1 MKRVLVRGPLLSI
14 SGYGT
19 HTRQVFRWLESK
31 PNVQVS
37 AQILPWGRTPW
48 LINPELED
56 GLVGKIMEASAPSQ
70 PPFDASFQVQLPNE
84 WDPSL
89 ARYNVGISA
98 FVETDKCNPAWLD
111 ACNRMQHV
119 VVPSSFIKTT
129 ISNTGSVIPSISVI
143 PESYYDCLSKKTP
156 NTDMDLNLTTDFN
169 LLIFGQITG
178 NNPWSDRKNTF
189 FAIKWLCEEFADDP
203 NVGIILK
210 SNFGSNT
217 TLDRKVTINNMTSLL
232 NEVRKGE
239 YPKFYLL
246 HGRLTPEEMHCVYKN
261 PKIKGM
267 VSATRGEGFGLPF
280 LEAAVSDLPI
290 LATDWS
296 GHLDFLNKG
305 KFIKFNYDLKEVHES
320 KIDNHIFI
328 KDTKWAEVREDD
340 FKSKVRKFRE
350 KSDKPKQWA
359 VELGENLRNSHSQSA
374 ISDIYEEVF
383 GTIL

>member
-1 MKRVLVRGPLLSI
+1 
-14 SGYGT
+14 
-19 HTRQVFRWLESK
+19 
-31 PNVQVS
+31 
-37 AQILPWGRTPW
+37 
-48 LINPELED
+48 
-56 GLVGKIMEASAPSQ
+56 
-70 PPFDASFQVQLPNE
+70 
-84 WDPSL
+84 
-89 ARYNVGISA
+89 
-98 FVETDKCNPAWLD
+98 
-111 ACNRMQHV
+111 
-119 VVPSSFIKTT
+119 
-129 ISNTGSVIPSISVI
+129 
-143 PESYYDCLSKKTP
+143 
-156 NTDMDLNLTTDFN
+156 
-169 LLIFGQITG
+169 
-178 NNPWSDRKNTF
+178 
-189 FAIKWLCEEFADDP
+189 
-203 NVGIILK
+203 
-210 SNFGSNT
+210 
-217 TLDRKVTINNMTSLL
+217 MTSLL

>member
-305 KFIKFNYDLKEVHES
+305 KFIKFNYDLKEVRES

>member
-70 PPFDASFQVQLPNE
+70 PPFDASFQIQLPNE

-98 FVETDKCNPAWLD
+98 FVETDKCNPAWID

-129 ISNTGSVIPSISVI
+129 ISNTGSVIPSVSVI
-143 PESYYDCLSKKTP
+143 PESYYDCLSQKAP
-156 NTDMDLNLTTDFN
+156 SVDMDLNLTTDFN

-217 TLDRKVTINNMTSLL
+217 TIDRKVTANNMTSLL

-246 HGRLTPEEMHCVYKN
+246 HGRLTPEEMHSIYKN

-290 LATDWS
+290 LTTGWS

-305 KFIKFNYDLKEVHES
+305 KFIKFDYDLTEVHES
-320 KIDNHIFI
+320 KIDNQIFI

-340 FKSKVRKFRE
+340 FKSKVRKFKE

-359 VELGENLRNSHSQSA
+359 IELGEKLRNSHSQSA
-374 ISDIYEEVF
+374 VSDKYEEVF

>member
-1 MKRVLVRGPLLSI
+1 
-14 SGYGT
+14 
-19 HTRQVFRWLESK
+19 
-31 PNVQVS
+31 VQVS